1 LIAKELRQIIN
12 NAISEAAEAGELPAT
27 GAPDFVLE
35 RPRHKS
41 HGDWATNA
49 AMALSG
55 RLDLKPREVADI
67 LARRLEG
74 ETDTLESVE
83 VAGPGFINFTLNRD
97 RVLQELT
104 RVATEGQVYGRW
116 DFGRGQRILVEFVS
130 ANPVGPLHV
139 GHGRWAALGDAL
151 CNLLQEVG
159 YSVEREFYLNDHGTQ
174 MEIFAASVEARYL
187 ELAGEEVEFPAEGY
201 QGEYIR
207 EIAATLLQEDGG
219 RMTEECEEKR
229 RAELGERAYRME
241 LKNIQDSMESF
252 GVHFDHWFSERELQ
266 RSGEVTGQVDAL
278 VRDGLAYEEEGAV
291 WMSTSRF
298 GDDKDRVLVRQSGAP
313 TYFASDIAYHL
324 DKAERGYDRLIDIW
338 GADHHGYMR
347 RMQAAMEARGY
358 PGLLEIIL
366 GQLVN
371 LKRGGE
377 PVRMSKRAGELVTFD
392 ELLSEV
398 GRDVARYIFLTRGHD
413 SALDFDI
420 ELAKEESMENPVY
433 YVQYAHA
440 RICSILR
447 YGREQG
453 VEVSA
458 EIPPNQ
464 VLMLLDK
471 EEEMDLALK
480 LFEFEELVRDAA
492 LDRAPH
498 RLTRYLEELAAS
510 FHVFYNRHRVIG
522 DDKDLTRA
530 RLFLVRCTQQVLR
543 NGLAIIGVSAP
554 ESM

>member
-12 NAISEAAEAGELPAT
+12 DAISEAAEAGELPAIE
-27 GAPDFVLE
+27 APDFVLE
-35 RPRHKS
+35 RPRHKF

-49 AMALSG
+49 AMVLSG
-55 RLDLKPREVADI
+55 RLNLKPREVADI
-67 LARRLEG
+67 LSRRLEG

-97 RVLQELT
+97 RVLKELT
-104 RVATEGQVYGRW
+104 RVAAEGQEYGRW
-116 DFGRGQRILVEFVS
+116 DFGAGQRILVEFVS
-130 ANPVGPLHV
+130 ANPVGPIHV

-159 YSVEREFYLNDHGTQ
+159 YSVEREYYLNDHGTQ
-174 MEIFAASVEARYL
+174 MDIFAASVEARYL

-201 QGEYIR
+201 RGEYITD
-207 EIAATLLQEDGG
+207 IARALLKEDGG
-219 RMTEECEEKR
+219 RMAVESEEKR
-229 RAELGERAYRME
+229 RTGLGERAYRME
-241 LKNIQDSMESF
+241 LADIQDSMESF
-252 GVHFDHWFSERELQ
+252 GVHFDHWFSERELY
-266 RSGEVTGQVDAL
+266 RSGEVSGQVEAL

-291 WMSTSRF
+291 WMATSRF
-298 GDDKDRVLVRQSGAP
+298 GDDKDRVLIRQSGAP

-347 RMQAAMEARGY
+347 RMQAAMEARDY

-377 PVRMSKRAGELVTFD
+377 PVRMSKRTGELITFD

-447 YGREQG
+447 FGKEQG
-453 VEVSA
+453 VEISA

-464 VLMLLDK
+464 VLRLLEK
-471 EEEMDLALK
+471 EEELDLALK

-522 DDKDLTRA
+522 DDKDLTLA

>member
-12 NAISEAAEAGELPAT
+12 DAISEAAEAGELPAIE
-27 GAPDFVLE
+27 APDFVLE

-49 AMALSG
+49 AMVLSG
-55 RLDLKPREVADI
+55 RLNLKPREVADI

-74 ETDTLESVE
+74 ETDTLDSVE

-104 RVATEGQVYGRW
+104 RVAAEGQEYGRW

-159 YSVEREFYLNDHGTQ
+159 YSVEREYYLNDHGTQ
-174 MEIFAASVEARYL
+174 MDTFAASVEARYL

-201 QGEYIR
+201 RGEYITD
-207 EIAATLLQEDGG
+207 IARVLLQEDGG
-219 RMTEECEEKR
+219 RMTEESEEKR
-229 RAELGERAYRME
+229 RTELGERAYRME
-241 LKNIQDSMESF
+241 LTDIQDSMESF
-252 GVHFDHWFSERELQ
+252 GVHFDHWFSERELY
-266 RSGEVTGQVDAL
+266 RSGEVAGQVEAL
-278 VRDGLAYEEEGAV
+278 VSGGLAYEEDGAV
-291 WMSTSRF
+291 WMATSRF
-298 GDDKDRVLVRQSGAP
+298 GDDKDRVLIRQSGAP

-324 DKAERGYDRLIDIW
+324 DKAERDYDRLIDIW
-338 GADHHGYMR
+338 GADHHGYIR
-347 RMQAAMEARGY
+347 RMQAAMEARDY

-377 PVRMSKRAGELVTFD
+377 PVRMSKRTGELITFD

-453 VEVSA
+453 VEISA

-464 VLMLLDK
+464 VLRLLDK

-522 DDKDLTRA
+522 EDKDLTLA

>member
-41 HGDWATNA
+41 HGDWDTNA

>member
-510 FHVFYNRHRVIG
+510 FHVFYNRYRVIG

>member
-1 LIAKELRQIIN
+1 
-12 NAISEAAEAGELPAT
+12 
-27 GAPDFVLE
+27 
-35 RPRHKS
+35 
-41 HGDWATNA
+41 
-49 AMALSG
+49 
-55 RLDLKPREVADI
+55 
-67 LARRLEG
+67 
-74 ETDTLESVE
+74 
-83 VAGPGFINFTLNRD
+83 VAG
-97 RVLQELT
+97 
-104 RVATEGQVYGRW
+104 QV
-116 DFGRGQRILVEFVS
+116 E
-130 ANPVGPLHV
+130 
-139 GHGRWAALGDAL
+139 
-151 CNLLQEVG
+151 
-159 YSVEREFYLNDHGTQ
+159 
-174 MEIFAASVEARYL
+174 
-187 ELAGEEVEFPAEGY
+187 
-201 QGEYIR
+201 
-207 EIAATLLQEDGG
+207 
-219 RMTEECEEKR
+219 
-229 RAELGERAYRME
+229 
-241 LKNIQDSMESF
+241 
-252 GVHFDHWFSERELQ
+252 
-266 RSGEVTGQVDAL
+266 AL
-278 VRDGLAYEEEGAV
+278 VRDGLAYDEDGAV
-291 WMSTSRF
+291 WMATSRF

-347 RMQAAMEARGY
+347 RMQAAMEARGH
-358 PGLLEIIL
+358 PDLLEIIL

-377 PVRMSKRAGELVTFD
+377 PVRMSKRTGELITFD

-398 GRDVARYIFLTRGHD
+398 GLDVARYIFLTRGH
-413 SALDFDI
+413 ALDFDI

-453 VEVSA
+453 VEVSS
-458 EIPPNQ
+458 EIPPSE
-464 VLMLLDK
+464 VLRLLDK
-471 EEEMDLALK
+471 DEEMDLALK

>member
-1 LIAKELRQIIN
+1 V
-12 NAISEAAEAGELPAT
+12 AAEG
-27 GAPDFVLE
+27 
-35 RPRHKS
+35 
-41 HGDWATNA
+41 
-49 AMALSG
+49 
-55 RLDLKPREVADI
+55 
-67 LARRLEG
+67 
-74 ETDTLESVE
+74 
-83 VAGPGFINFTLNRD
+83 
-97 RVLQELT
+97 QE
-104 RVATEGQVYGRW
+104 YGRW

>member
-464 VLMLLDK
+464 VLMLLDR